1 MRQEIDSNLLV
12 QVARMYYTYGQTQ
25 SEIAAELNKSR
36 SMISL
41 LLSEAKNRGIVEIK
55 YVIRD
60 PASNHNLLSEELEG
74 SFKVDQCIVVPTGQR
89 DTSVVTKLVAE
100 RTVEVVNEHIRPKDT
115 IGIAWGLTCY
125 EFMAAYRAPRDIK
138 NGTVVPLIGG
148 SDRTSYAMQLNETVR
163 LFAEK
168 TCGDPVFI
176 YAPAVTISK
185 QERDLYMQSTQMQNI
200 VAKWSNL
207 DIAIVGVGT
216 SPNMPNL
223 SEEQIN
229 RKTLDYYEKNLDI
242 PVCDIVARQ
251 YNIRGEL
258 LMDGNN
264 DCVVGIPPE
273 MLKKVNK
280 VICVAGGVN
289 KSFSIVGALRSG
301 LIDIFICDEQTTRQV
316 IKILQM

>member
-1 MRQEIDSNLLV
+1 
-12 QVARMYYTYGQTQ
+12 MYYTYGMTQ
-25 SEIAAELNKSR
+25 SEIATELNKSR

-55 YVIRD
+55 YVIRN
-60 PASNHNLLSEELEG
+60 PASNHSPLSEELEQR
-74 SFKVDQCIVVPTGQR
+74 FQVEQCIVVPTGQR
-89 DTSVVTKLVAE
+89 DSSVVTKLVAE
-100 RTVEVVNEHIRPKDT
+100 RAVEIVNDHIRPKDT

-176 YAPAVTISK
+176 YAPAMTTSK
-185 QERDLYMQSTQMQNI
+185 EERDLYMQSTQMQNI
-200 VAKWSNL
+200 VKQWSNL

-216 SPNMPNL
+216 SPDMPNL
-223 SEEQIN
+223 SEGQIN
-229 RKTLDYYEKNLDI
+229 QKTLDYYEENLHI

-258 LMDGNN
+258 LADGNN

-273 MLKKVNK
+273 LLKKANK
-280 VICVAGGVN
+280 VICVAGGIN
-289 KSFSIVGALRSG
+289 KTFSIVGALRSG
-301 LIDIFICDEQTTRQV
+301 LIDIFICDEQTAAQV
-316 IKILQM
+316 AKILKCKASKRIKHV